1 MSDRSPMNGS
11 KERPETMP
19 ADLIDDRQSA
29 SRYSVPALEKG
40 LEILELLAQEP
51 TGLSGTQIANRL
63 GRSTGEIYRIIQY
76 LEWRGYLER
85 DRESDLYSLT
95 MRMFRLSHEHPPL
108 RSLVAS
114 AVPLMEALA
123 AEIGQSCHLAVM
135 DRTAIVIVA
144 QIDSPLPIRYSVRL
158 GAQFPIWETSSG
170 FLIAAHLPASTR
182 DLLMAQLA
190 HIVDE
195 AEIED
200 FKGKIDEIAKAG
212 HEVRTSLMIP
222 GITNLCRPVFGH
234 NGQILAA
241 LTVPFMAQ
249 RSNPASVEQ
258 ADAALAVKAEA
269 LSSALGYSPT

>member
-1 MSDRSPMNGS
+1 
-11 KERPETMP
+11 MP
-19 ADLIDDRQSA
+19 VDPSEDRQTA

-95 MRMFRLSHEHPPL
+95 MRMFRMSHEHPPL
-108 RSLVAS
+108 RSLVAI
-114 AVPLMEALA
+114 AVPLMETLA

-144 QIDSPLPIRYSVRL
+144 QVDSPLPIRHSVRL

-170 FLIAAHLPASTR
+170 FLIGAHLTPSAR
-182 DLLMAQLA
+182 DLLLSQLA
-190 HIVDE
+190 HLVDQ
-195 AEIED
+195 AEIEA
-200 FKGKIDEIAKAG
+200 FKAKIAEIATAG
-212 HEVRTSLMIP
+212 HEARPSLMIP
-222 GITNLCRPVFGH
+222 GIINISHPVFGH
-234 NGQILAA
+234 NGQIVAA

-249 RSNPASVEQ
+249 RSNPMSLEA
-258 ADAALAVKAEA
+258 ADAALAQKAAA
-269 LSSALGYSPT
+269 LSNALGFSPA

>member
-1 MSDRSPMNGS
+1 
-11 KERPETMP
+11 MP
-19 ADLIDDRQSA
+19 ADPTEDRQSA

-51 TGLSGTQIANRL
+51 TGLSGTQIANKL

-144 QIDSPLPIRYSVRL
+144 QVDSPLPIRHSVRL

-170 FLIAAHLPASTR
+170 FLIGAHLAPSAR
-182 DLLMAQLA
+182 DLLLAQLA
-190 HIVDE
+190 HMVDQD
-195 AEIED
+195 EID
-200 FKGKIDEIAKAG
+200 GFKAKVEEIAKAG
-212 HEVRTSLMIP
+212 HEVRPSLMIP
-222 GITNLCRPVFGH
+222 GIMNLSRPVFGH
-234 NGQILAA
+234 NGQIVAA
-241 LTVPFMAQ
+241 LTVPFMGQ
-249 RSNPASVEQ
+249 RSNPTSVEQ
-258 ADAALAVKAEA
+258 ADAALAQKAEA
-269 LSSALGYSPT
+269 LSTALGCSPT